1 MRRLRFLLAA
11 VLAASVPSVAA
22 PAPDGISTVQDQRRA
37 LDLRLDQLG
46 SQLREDTAG
55 ATAPRR
61 WAQWYN
67 WGNWSNGFS
76 NWRNW

>member
-1 MRRLRFLLAA
+1 MRRVRFLLAA
-11 VLAASVPSVAA
+11 FLAESVPSVAV
-22 PAPDGISTVQDQRRA
+22 PAPDDSSTVQDQRRA
-37 LDLRLDQLG
+37 LDLRLDRLG
-46 SQLREDTAG
+46 SQLREDIAES
-55 ATAPRR
+55 TAPRR